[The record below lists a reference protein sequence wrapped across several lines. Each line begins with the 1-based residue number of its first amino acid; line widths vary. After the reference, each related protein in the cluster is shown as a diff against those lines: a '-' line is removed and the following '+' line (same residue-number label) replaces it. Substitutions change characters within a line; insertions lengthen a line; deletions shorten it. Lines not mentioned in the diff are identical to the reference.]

1 MSDLNRQ
8 SCPAA
13 HGSLKAWFTGALF
26 LFFMVLAVP
35 SGESAP
41 PSKSTKV
48 VDALQNAE
56 RVLWLGAHPD
66 DETSSSA
73 FLARAKDAVGT
84 LYMASLTR
92 GENSDKLWGG
102 LRRGTSMGKVR
113 EALFAKSAA
122 VFHADGYDLGPFVNG
137 PYSIEELDALAPN
150 APFRDW
156 PSSTTSDDVIKKWST
171 EGDPIGYLVA
181 LLRARRPD
189 VVISMDDYCGV
200 SGHDEHIAAGKLL
213 RRALPMAANPLAY
226 PETGDPWQ
234 VREVIWTA
242 TVLKPLVACRYCKCE
257 GMVPSEPIEEVFSLD
272 RSKTHQLSY
281 MGVQCLVGRTYQNA
295 VEMKGWT
302 DAQMRTSCEQAQAAV
317 ARAYRSGVKGSP
329 FFESFRYHAV
339 D

>member
-1 MSDLNRQ
+1 MISLNRQ
-8 SCPAA
+8 SCPSA
-13 HGSLKAWFTGALF
+13 HASFKAWLTGALF
-26 LFFMVLAVP
+26 LLLMVLAVP
-35 SGESAP
+35 SGESAS
-41 PSKSTKV
+41 PSKTKKV
-48 VDALQNAE
+48 LEVLQNAE

-73 FLARAKDAVGT
+73 LLARAKDVAGT

-92 GENSDKLWGG
+92 GENSEKLWGG
-102 LRRGTSMGKVR
+102 LRRGTSMGKAR
-113 EALFAKSAA
+113 EALFAKSAS

-137 PYSIEELDALAPN
+137 PYSVDELDAFAPN
-150 APFRDW
+150 APFHEW
-156 PSSTTSDDVIKKWST
+156 PSATTSDDVIKKWNT
-171 EGDPIGYLVA
+171 EGDPLGYLVA
-181 LLRARRPD
+181 LLRTHRPD

-200 SGHDEHIAAGKLL
+200 SGHDEHIAVGKLL
-213 RRALPMAANPLAY
+213 RRALPMAADPSAY
-226 PETGDPWQ
+226 AEAGEPWQ
-234 VREVIWTA
+234 VRDVIWTA

-257 GMVPSEPIEEVFSLD
+257 GVGPVEPAEDVFSLD
-272 RSKTHQLSY
+272 KSKTHQLTY
-281 MGVQCLVGRTYQNA
+281 MGVQCLVGRSYQNA